1 MKKNKPFRLLVEGI
15 NDLHVVCNLA
25 NRLSLLETFEVE
37 DIGSY
42 QQILKV
48 LPVLLKGTNNL
59 QRLGI
64 VVDADENL
72 KGHWEAIRHILLD
85 SQLYSSVPEELPK
98 EGLVVHPDDPAYI
111 IFGLW
116 IMPDNNLNGMLEDFV
131 TFMIP
136 EKDDDVLLRKTDDVN
151 VYLFLIR
158 KLPLLGE
165 VSEGRRGLLPHHLR
179 LTQHLEDTGYLMRGI
194 NPVPWVPARFFQHLY
209 QGGIIDNPLF

>member
-98 EGLVVHPDDPAYI
+98 EGLVAHPDDPAYI

-116 IMPDNNLNGMLEDFV
+116 IMPDNNLNGLLEDFV

-158 KLPLLGE
+158 KLPLL
-165 VSEGRRGLLPHHLR
+165 
-179 LTQHLEDTGYLMRGI
+179 
-194 NPVPWVPARFFQHLY
+194 
-209 QGGIIDNPLF
+209 